1 MNVKKA
7 AYQMRHLIIKN
18 SPTILTG
25 LAVGGLVTTTVLAVK
40 ATPKA
45 LDILERNKHFGR
57 QIDDFTNLE
66 IIKLT
71 YKCYIPA
78 AVMGGVT
85 IACIIGANTVNLRRN
100 AALASLYS
108 LSETAMKEYKTKVIE
123 TIGEKKE
130 QVVRDELAKD
140 KIKNNPVN
148 DKEIIITGE
157 GNLLCFD
164 AFSGRYFKSD
174 IETIKRVMNHLSR
187 ELLSNTMISLNEMY
201 ADLGLGGTQM
211 GDMLGWHVDDGLI
224 EAEFSSQLTET
235 GVPCLV
241 LGFVTE
247 PRYIYT
253 D

>member
-1 MNVKKA
+1 
-7 AYQMRHLIIKN
+7 
-18 SPTILTG
+18 
-25 LAVGGLVTTTVLAVK
+25 
-40 ATPKA
+40 
-45 LDILERNKHFGR
+45 
-57 QIDDFTNLE
+57 
-66 IIKLT
+66 
-71 YKCYIPA
+71 
-78 AVMGGVT
+78 
-85 IACIIGANTVNLRRN
+85 
-100 AALASLYS
+100 
-108 LSETAMKEYKTKVIE
+108 MKEYKTKVIE